1 MIQRSEKINGFFIS
15 FYSSQISTNFLQHYV
30 KDNMI
35 NIFIGYDSRETV
47 AFHVCIS
54 SIIRQSKQPLSIT
67 PLSLNNL
74 SIYKESHSDGSNQ
87 FIYSRFLVP
96 HLMNYKGWALFID
109 GDMLVRSDI
118 SELWSLRDESKAIM
132 CVHHNYKTKSAKK
145 YLGSINED
153 YPRKNWSSVVL
164 WNCSHPENKILSPS
178 YIENSTGKQLHR
190 FKWLQDDLIGKLP
203 IEWNWLPDEFG
214 SNIEAKLLHYT
225 LGTPCFKDY
234 TNTPMASEWHK
245 ERTLINY
252 CEE

>member
-1 MIQRSEKINGFFIS
+1 
-15 FYSSQISTNFLQHYV
+15 
-30 KDNMI
+30 MI

-145 YLGSINED
+145 
-153 YPRKNWSSVVL
+153 
-164 WNCSHPENKILSPS
+164 LS
-178 YIENSTGKQLHR
+178 
-190 FKWLQDDLIGKLP
+190 LIH
-203 IEWNWLPDEFG
+203 I
-214 SNIEAKLLHYT
+214 
-225 LGTPCFKDY
+225 
-234 TNTPMASEWHK
+234 
-245 ERTLINY
+245 
-252 CEE
+252 